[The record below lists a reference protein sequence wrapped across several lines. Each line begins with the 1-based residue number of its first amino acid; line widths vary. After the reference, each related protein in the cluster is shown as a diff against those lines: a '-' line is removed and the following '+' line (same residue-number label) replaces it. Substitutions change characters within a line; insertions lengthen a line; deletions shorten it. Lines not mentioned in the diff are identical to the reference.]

1 MNLRITKNELKTIL
15 SGKSGTS
22 QDAVIQAITSYLRRG
37 QSSSRVAEEKFQ
49 NKGEETARLIE
60 FAQKHNLFI
69 KGISDTDFLSS
80 GAEQKVFIKND
91 RHVLKLNDA
100 IYYASWEDYFLN
112 LLLHNYFFSDTSY
125 EFLWFYLSDSILYA
139 VVQQVFIKA
148 DSPTDLTH
156 IQSFLLENGFQ
167 LKKNHDYYH
176 PKLGI
181 ILEDLHDENVLTC
194 NGMLYF
200 IDTVFYIKPELFW
213 L

>member
-112 LLLHNYFFSDTSY
+112 LLL
-125 EFLWFYLSDSILYA
+125 YLNPKTLPKELNSK
-139 VVQQVFIKA
+139 VFVLC
-148 DSPTDLTH
+148 LT
-156 IQSFLLENGFQ
+156 N
-167 LKKNHDYYH
+167 
-176 PKLGI
+176 
-181 ILEDLHDENVLTC
+181 
-194 NGMLYF
+194 
-200 IDTVFYIKPELFW
+200 KPV
-213 L
+213 